1 MGRQF
6 AGGVI
11 VAAVGLAGCFVPL
24 PGRAFLLVIPT
35 AAISRAMA
43 EGTEIDAGD
52 SEDELLL
59 EEEGTLHSDRAHPQ
73 SFGENSTSSA
83 SGEDAAAKA
92 PRPTL
97 DLPVQGFELANGMRV
112 VVAPDPSLDEVTV
125 VVHYAVGSADDPEGK
140 DGLAHLVEHLMFDG
154 SEHVGRGDYARWIGR
169 VGGESISGTT
179 SLDSTDFRATVPPE
193 QLPLVFWLE
202 SDRLGFLG
210 RRLDERTLQ
219 RERAIVTD
227 EARDRDLTRPFG
239 AAGSAGLNKVFPEW
253 HPYHRDYDPSGPPHI
268 TLDDVR
274 AFLRTWYSPRNA
286 TLIVVGRVEESVVLA
301 LAEKYFADL
310 PGAAPPDRPA
320 LPSQWRVGDQRV
332 DVTAHSSHDEVTFM
346 WTAPALD
353 LPGDA
358 ALDLA
363 ALILA
368 DPKGRLQRDLVAKG
382 IAVSVTAREASFRRA
397 SIFLVSA
404 VVAGETAAQE
414 VVTAIDQAI
423 RDLGSGVQMSECER
437 ARDEWSDAMLLRLE
451 TTKGRA
457 ALLALRLASS
467 SVWGLDKYD
476 ALKPAE
482 VQLAVRVNLVPEN
495 RVIFIAHGARQHSG
509 QGGATQTWQGQ

>member
-11 VAAVGLAGCFVPL
+11 IAAVGLAGCFVPG

-35 AAISRAMA
+35 GAIKAIA
-43 EGTEIDAGD
+43 DGTGVDAGD
-52 SEDELLL
+52 SEDELL
-59 EEEGTLHSDRAHPQ
+59 EEERTLHSDRTH
-73 SFGENSTSSA
+73 GESSTSRSEVPA
-83 SGEDAAAKA
+83 SDEDAGAKA
-92 PRPTL
+92 SRPTL

-154 SEHVGRGDYARWIGR
+154 SEHVGRGDYARWMGR
-169 VGGESISGTT
+169 VGGEAISGTT
-179 SLDSTDFRATVPPE
+179 SLDSTDYRATVPPE

-202 SDRLGFLG
+202 SDRLGFLS
-210 RRLDERTLQ
+210 RRLDEPTLQ

-227 EARDRDLTRPFG
+227 EARDRDLARPFG
-239 AAGSAGLNKVFPEW
+239 AAGSAGLNKIFPEW
-253 HPYHRDYDPSGPPHI
+253 HPYHRDYDSSGASHI

-320 LPSQWRVGDQRV
+320 LPRQWRVGDQRV

-368 DPKGRLQRDLVAKG
+368 DPKGRLQRDLAARG
-382 IAVSVTAREASFRRA
+382 IAASVTAREASFRRA
-397 SIFLVSA
+397 STFVVSA
-404 VVAGETAAQE
+404 VVAGETPAQE
-414 VVTAIDQAI
+414 VVATIDQAI
-423 RDLGSGVQMSECER
+423 RDLGSGVQLSECER
-437 ARDEWSDAMLLRLE
+437 ARDEWSDVMLLRLE
-451 TTKGRA
+451 TSSGRA
-457 ALLALRLASS
+457 ARLALRLASS

-476 ALKPAE
+476 AVKPAD
-482 VQLAVRVNLVPEN
+482 VQLAVRVNLVPAN
-495 RVIFIAHGARQHSG
+495 RVIVVAHGDRQRSG
-509 QGGATQTWQGQ
+509 QGGATRVRPGQ